1 MSRDSSWRHDEDK
14 GCHLDGPNLT
24 EIPFSTHCFCVK
36 EVVWFLC
43 GPQAGERKREISAL
57 GNDGGKVSPRKSKMA
72 RRSESTGKAP
82 CESGF

>member
-43 GPQAGERKREISAL
+43 GPQAGERKREISAI
-57 GNDGGKVSPRKSKMA
+57 GNAGGNVVIEEKQNGQAERKH
-72 RRSESTGKAP
+72 RES
-82 CESGF
+82 SL